1 MIKHVPPQMEPRTA
15 SEWFNFSTKLKQM
28 MELLD
33 GLDKRLTGAVFKQE
47 PITRSVQL
55 TDQDIFSINFDQ
67 FSSVEGSTLLY
78 ACASIVRYSYKK
90 KK

>member
-1 MIKHVPPQMEPRTA
+1 M
-15 SEWFNFSTKLKQM
+15 
-28 MELLD
+28 LD
-33 GLDKRLTGAVFKQE
+33 GLDKSGTGAVLKGE

-67 FSSVEGSTLLY
+67 FSSVRQMSVKERTVLY

>member
-1 MIKHVPPQMEPRTA
+1 MEPRTA

-67 FSSVEGSTLLY
+67 FSSVRQESVKGSTVLY